1 MAKKDYIPTKDA
13 KLLAWLINY
22 KLKLAVHK
30 AALGITDAEFNSQ
43 IGFADLLILA
53 INNNVTQQQEAQ
65 GAREG
70 LNNSRKTNVPKI
82 RQFSQLNK
90 NKTSYTT
97 TIGEELGI
105 IGDEDSIDENT
116 AKPLLSAKKTGA
128 GYELIFNLL
137 GHFDAVKIFRT
148 RPGGV
153 KTFLA
158 VDTSS
163 PYLDAEPMVNATI
176 YTAYFMMS
184 DDMVGLESNAITISI

>member
-1 MAKKDYIPTKDA
+1 
-13 KLLAWLINY
+13 
-22 KLKLAVHK
+22 
-30 AALGITDAEFNSQ
+30 
-43 IGFADLLILA
+43 LLILA
-53 INNNVTQQQEAQ
+53 LNNNVTQQQEAQ
-65 GAREG
+65 GARQG
-70 LNNSRKTNVPKI
+70 LTTSRKTNVPKI
-82 RQFSQLNK
+82 RQFAQLNK
-90 NKTSYTT
+90 NKTSYNT

-148 RPGGV
+148 RPGQT

-163 PYLDAEPMVNATI
+163 PYLDAEPMVNGTI
-176 YTAYFMMS
+176 YTAYFMMG
-184 DDMVGLESNAITISI
+184 DDMVGLESNAVTISI